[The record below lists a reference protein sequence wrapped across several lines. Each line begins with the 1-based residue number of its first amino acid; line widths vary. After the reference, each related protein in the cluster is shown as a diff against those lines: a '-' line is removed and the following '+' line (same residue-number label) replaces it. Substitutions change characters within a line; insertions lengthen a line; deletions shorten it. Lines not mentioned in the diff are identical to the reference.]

1 MKRFLSILLATALII
16 GILPVIPVVATTSGG
31 FGAYTT
37 ITGEDGFEMGYKVW
51 TPDNF
56 DPANNEYKLLIFF
69 HSAGV
74 RGNTGSHIS
83 GTGTAFMRAL
93 MATGRF
99 VILAPQCP
107 SGYRWATASDSW
119 WNESIYDLTTFEE
132 TKPMSTFINFLET
145 EFFSDYNI
153 DTDDVVV
160 TGCSMG
166 GFATWYMA
174 SKYPQYVSIA
184 IPVCGGADPTNMP
197 ALLRDTHIYMFH
209 TEEDT
214 TINVASSDQMY
225 SGLQNVG
232 ADVTYRRYDTQA
244 TTGHEQ
250 INGANLPLDLRGPDY
265 EWFWGYSNFGGSK
278 NWAHWAWEPAYG
290 EKDIL
295 LSQWVIDRLD
305 SKVVSYASDASMK
318 ETGTL
323 WNSSGSDSNI
333 TYYSDGKTHGFDYNV
348 GSYQF
353 DDSVGALRV
362 YYYNN
367 SFMGLNQKLC
377 TFVNK
382 DYLTLDDKYI
392 AAKYYVNNVSG
403 SGTVPLKLVR
413 GNVTSYSIVLDQ
425 NVAANSG
432 NWVTTDVFEIAD
444 PDTPT
449 TGTMM
454 NRFVTS
460 NYNGL
465 GLVVPT
471 GTSLDF
477 WLKEIRFFDSAEAGE
492 RFYSSYKTGI
502 VPPTVD
508 VLDEDGGVLQSD
520 GSVWYD
526 LVGDNNFQMGYQVWY
541 PDNFCEEVDYKLII
555 YFHDSDDRGTGPL
568 GRSLTDSSF
577 FNDLMNTERFVLV
590 VPRCPEGYRW
600 AASSDSWYANSSY
613 DMEIAGETIP
623 MKTFMEAIRNKFLPK
638 NSNID
643 PENVIVTGNTMGG
656 FGALYA
662 ASAYND
668 MVSVAIPVSGG
679 CDPLAMSHLLK
690 NTHIYAFNCE
700 EDTIVSVQGADQL
713 VANLTSLGADV
724 KYRRFDALT
733 GDISATSTDIPAANR
748 GLDYELLN
756 SNDAN
761 WNSSWTNHCVYAV
774 YNEADC
780 DLSTWV
786 MEKVGLANYSPAN
799 VVSFE
804 KYSETSKKVK
814 LMKSNTSDVT
824 GTGVASSYTPVVEAI
839 SFSDGIGNSFGFN
852 AGHYGYTTVEV
863 DGTSYG
869 ALQVVKEE
877 TCASWSAGTGNKY
890 NYRVL
895 LFAGPGKFDS
905 NDKFIRVKYLVK
917 NLSGCSDAIPLR
929 YRYGNGSAYVTLDN
943 DITGN
948 VGQWVISEPVQLT
961 QALIDRFA
969 KAGSN
974 AICFDAPEGV
984 SLDFYIGAVS
994 FFDSKEA
1001 AWDYYGGEQLT
1012 LSLSN
1017 QSAAQ
1022 SNSRVFNNSYI
1033 TNGFNS
1039 GFPALNVGDY
1049 YFVTAGTEG
1058 LGMTVDRNA
1067 LLINEN
1073 SESCAAFVKDTSSEY
1088 YRHRY
1093 MLRMNAAKYFDSF
1106 EEVWMTVKFK
1116 ANSAAAA
1123 AYSNVFIMGSKK
1135 IVLHSGTI
1143 NADEWVIT
1151 APICLRGESAT
1162 DDAIAQMARFAG
1174 GIVHNGLFFT
1184 TKSVGND
1191 AKFLVSE
1198 VMFFDSEK
1206 QANKYAGIAKSENK
1220 NIVKIS
1226 YESPEIAATQVH
1238 TTGSYA
1244 GTSEGYGLYT
1254 FVEKGSTVPGLTV
1267 DIPAI
1272 SIDKNTASFANWKPD
1287 VVPSDAT
1294 TAISRYYRHRYSIR
1308 FASANKFAG
1317 FDEVYM
1323 RVKFKTNTAGAN
1335 DFTKLTLL
1343 TGSTPDTAVLYDK
1356 KPEADKWIV
1365 TEPVLID
1372 NVLDNGT
1379 VATVVRDGLL
1389 NRFNNASAQNGLF
1402 FETHSN
1408 ENDTKFM
1415 ISEITFFSSKELAY
1429 AYYGDYEKVEPSS
1442 VTAAMPTGTN
1452 LVAGGD
1458 FDTDLPAV
1466 TSDTAKWIRRITDEF
1481 GGVGNIY
1488 GRTNG
1493 FDQVGFSL
1501 GSENL
1506 ESGIYHVVLY
1516 VRANTDTLLRPETAI
1531 TNAASQG
1538 YDLTYY
1544 DAQLGKGMGIRLRLV
1559 DSNGKALQLFP
1570 MIGNSYSKNW
1580 TRIEGY
1586 FDSSDAEVQPT
1597 LYIGGGTGDRR
1608 DVGDFYIDNLFL
1620 EKVDAVPAGFTAAYI
1635 NSLGTAVNGTPKT
1648 ANYTAINPMS
1658 ISENLSTGNIFA
1670 TGSFNEYTSA
1680 ISAIDS
1686 GADDVN
1692 FLTDDNGG
1700 YILVSNIA
1708 DGTSGQTLT
1717 LYGDALPAGEYT
1729 LTGYMRTAVRGESS
1743 RKGITLLAPD
1753 GSENTVADSVFTDIT
1768 NNWTK
1773 IEYTVDAPDGLSGQ
1787 IILSGEIASNTEAYC
1802 FDNISLSLI
1811 DSYGIKGAQPVINES
1826 ITIGFYANVSD
1837 SHTAGGAP
1845 KMTFEMPGVEGKE
1858 AATVEGSVSG
1868 GEYLFAYSGV
1878 LPQNMSEKI
1887 VATLKTSDDKVIGT
1901 KEYSMT
1907 EYCMNQLARAE
1918 EGSELETLLLDML
1931 EYGKQAQIFAG
1942 IDDADATSELTA
1954 EQLAKIAER
1963 KVAFESELDSIE
1975 SVSGVTGE
1983 VDQSFGWTS
1992 ETLVLKDVINLRF
2005 RFVVGSDLI
2014 NNISIK
2020 VTIGSGIDARES
2032 LFTYDNIDPK
2042 LVIMSD
2048 GNGGY
2053 YVDFSDVSACE
2064 FGTPI
2069 TAQCFVGETQ
2079 LGQSV
2084 SYSVNS
2090 YIKNKY
2096 QNAADSSQNPLVIAI
2111 YNYGKSSKAYAEA
2124 SGNH

>member
-1 MKRFLSILLATALII
+1 
-16 GILPVIPVVATTSGG
+16 
-31 FGAYTT
+31 
-37 ITGEDGFEMGYKVW
+37 
-51 TPDNF
+51 
-56 DPANNEYKLLIFF
+56 
-69 HSAGV
+69 
-74 RGNTGSHIS
+74 
-83 GTGTAFMRAL
+83 
-93 MATGRF
+93 
-99 VILAPQCP
+99 
-107 SGYRWATASDSW
+107 
-119 WNESIYDLTTFEE
+119 
-132 TKPMSTFINFLET
+132 MSTFINFLET

-184 IPVCGGADPTNMP
+184 IPVCGGADPVNMP
-197 ALLRDTHIYMFH
+197 ELLRDKHIYIFH
-209 TEEDT
+209 TEEDAS
-214 TINVASSDQMY
+214 INVAASDQMY
-225 SGLQNVG
+225 SGLQSVG

-244 TTGHEQ
+244 TTGHEL

-278 NWAHWAWEPAYG
+278 NWAHWAWEPAYA
-290 EKDIL
+290 EKEIL

-305 SKVVSYASDASMK
+305 TKVVSYASDASMK

-333 TYYSDGKTHGFDYNV
+333 TYYSDGKTHGFGYNV

-353 DDSVGALRV
+353 DDSVGALRL

-367 SFMGLNQKLC
+367 TFMGLNQKLC
-377 TFVNK
+377 AFVNSN
-382 DYLTLDDKYI
+382 YLTLDDKYI

-449 TGTMM
+449 TGTIM
-454 NRFVTS
+454 NRFVTA

-465 GLVVPT
+465 GLVVPS

-492 RFYSSYKTGI
+492 RYYSSYKTDV

-508 VLDEDGGVLQSD
+508 APDEDGGTVQSD

-541 PDNFCEEVDYKLII
+541 PDDFSKEVDYKLLV
-555 YFHDSDDRGTGPL
+555 YFHDAGDRGTGPL
-568 GRSLTDSSF
+568 GRSITDSTF
-577 FNDLMNTERFVLV
+577 FNDLMDTGRFILII
-590 VPRCPEGYRW
+590 PRCPTGYRW
-600 AASSDSWYANSSY
+600 ATSSDLWYNNSSY
-613 DMEIAGETIP
+613 DVEAAGETLP
-623 MKTFMEAIRNKFLPK
+623 MKTFMEALRNKFLPEH
-638 NSNID
+638 SNID
-643 PENVIVTGNTMGG
+643 SKNVIVTGNTMGG
-656 FGALYA
+656 FGAWYA
-662 ASAYND
+662 AAMYND
-668 MVSVAIPVSGG
+668 IVSVAIPVSGG
-679 CDPLAMSHLLK
+679 CDPSAMSYFLK
-690 NTHIYAFNCE
+690 NTHVYAFNCE
-700 EDTIVSVQGADQL
+700 EDTVVNVKGADQL
-713 VANLTSLGADV
+713 VANLLASGADV

-733 GDISATSTDIPAANR
+733 GNISATSTDIPAANR
-748 GLDYELLN
+748 GLDYELLKN
-756 SNDAN
+756 NDSN

-774 YNEADC
+774 YDEADS
-780 DLSTWV
+780 DLSAWV
-786 MEKVGLANYSPAN
+786 LDKVGIKNDSSVKFISFDNYT
-799 VVSFE
+799 
-804 KYSETSKKVK
+804 KTSKKIW
-814 LMKSNTSDVT
+814 LMKSNTDDVT
-824 GTGVASSYTPVVEAI
+824 GTGVASSYTPITEAI
-839 SFSDGIGNSFGFN
+839 SFPDGGPNSHGFN

-877 TCASWSAGTGNKY
+877 TCASWLAGSGNKY
-890 NYRVL
+890 NHRATL
-895 LFAGPGKFDS
+895 WALSGKFDS
-905 NDKFIRVKYLVK
+905 NDKYIRVKYLVR
-917 NLSGCSDAIPLR
+917 NLSGSSEAIPLR
-929 YRYGNGSAYVTLDN
+929 YKHGLSGAYVTLDD
-943 DITGN
+943 DITGD
-948 VGQWVISEPVQLT
+948 VGKWVISEPVQLT
-961 QALIDRFA
+961 QELIDIFT

-974 AICFDAPEGV
+974 VICFDTPEGV

-994 FFDSKEA
+994 FFETKEA
-1001 AWDYYGGEQLT
+1001 AWDYYGGEQVKI
-1012 LSLSN
+1012 SLSS

-1067 LLINEN
+1067 LLIGEN
-1073 SESCAAFVKDTSSEY
+1073 SESCAAYAKDTSSEH

-1093 MLRMNAAKYFDSF
+1093 MLRMNAATYFNCF

-1116 ANSAAAA
+1116 ANAAAAA

-1135 IVLHSGTI
+1135 IVLHSGAI
-1143 NADEWVIT
+1143 NADEWIIT
-1151 APICLRGESAT
+1151 APLCLRGESAT

-1174 GIVHNGLFFT
+1174 GNIHNGLFFT
-1184 TKSVGND
+1184 TTAVGND
-1191 AKFLVSE
+1191 AKFLLAE

-1206 QANKYAGIAKSENK
+1206 TANAYAGIENSESSNADDA
-1220 NIVKIS
+1220 NVVKVS
-1226 YESPEIAATQVH
+1226 FESAETAATQVD

-1244 GTSEGYGLYT
+1244 GTSEGFGLYT

-1272 SIDKNTASFANWKPD
+1272 SIGKNTASFSNWLPD
-1287 VVPSDAT
+1287 TVPSDPT
-1294 TAISRYYRHRYSIR
+1294 TAISRYNRQRYSIR
-1308 FASANKFAG
+1308 FASANKLAG

-1323 RVKFKTNTAGAN
+1323 RVKFKTNTDGAN
-1335 DFTKLTLL
+1335 DFTKLKLVSGPT
-1343 TGSTPDTAVLYDK
+1343 SDSAVLYDK
-1356 KPEADKWIV
+1356 KPTADKWIV

-1372 NVLDNGT
+1372 NVLNNGKPST
-1379 VATVVRDGLL
+1379 TSNEGLL
-1389 NRFNNASAQNGLF
+1389 DGFNSGTLQNGLF

-1408 ENDTKFM
+1408 DNDTRFL
-1415 ISEITFFSSKELAY
+1415 ISEITFFASKELAY
-1429 AYYGDYEKVEPSS
+1429 SYYGNYEKTDPPSI
-1442 VTAAMPTGTN
+1442 TLAMPEGTN

-1466 TSDTAKWIRRITDEF
+1466 TSNTANWISRLTDDF
-1481 GGVGNIY
+1481 GGVGYIHDRPGGPY
-1488 GRTNG
+1488 W
-1493 FDQVGFSL
+1493 VGFNL

-1506 ESGIYHVVLY
+1506 ESGIYHAVMY
-1516 VRANTDTLLRPETAI
+1516 ARANTDTLLRPETAI

-1538 YDLTYY
+1538 YALTYY
-1544 DAQLGKGMGIRLRLV
+1544 DSQLGKGMSVRLRLTNV
-1559 DSNGKALQLFP
+1559 DGKPLQLFST
-1570 MIGNSYSKNW
+1570 IGNSYSKNW

-1586 FDSSDAEVQPT
+1586 FDSTGVAVKPMLE
-1597 LYIGGGTGDRR
+1597 IGGGTGNRR
-1608 DVGDFYIDNLFL
+1608 DAGNFYIDNLFL
-1620 EKVDAVPAGFTAAYI
+1620 EKVDEVPAGFTAAYV
-1635 NSLGTAVNGTPKT
+1635 NSSGSAVNGTPKT
-1648 ANYTAINPMS
+1648 ADYYAPMNPMS
-1658 ISENLSTGNIFA
+1658 ISENTPTGNIFA
-1670 TGSFNEYTSA
+1670 AGAFNEYTSA
-1680 ISAIDS
+1680 FSAIDS

-1692 FLTDDNGG
+1692 FLSDDNGG

-1717 LYGDALPAGEYT
+1717 LSGEALPAGEYT
-1729 LTGYMRTAVRGESS
+1729 LTGYMRTAVKGESS

-1753 GSENTVADSVFTDIT
+1753 GAENTVADSVFTDIT

-1773 IEYTVDAPDGLSGQ
+1773 IVYTVDAPDGLSGQ
-1787 IILSGEIASNTEAYC
+1787 IILSGEITSNTEAYC
-1802 FDNISLSLI
+1802 FDNISLTLV

-1837 SHTAGGAP
+1837 SHTSGGAP

-1942 IDDADATSELTA
+1942 IEDADATSELTA

-1963 KVAFESELDSIE
+1963 KAAFESELDSIE
-1975 SVSGVTGE
+1975 SVSAVTGE
-1983 VDQSFGWTS
+1983 IDQSFGWTA

-2020 VTIGSGIDARES
+2020 VTIGSGSDARES

-2042 LVIMSD
+2042 LEIMSD

-2053 YVDFSDVSACE
+2053 YVDFSDVSADQ

-2124 SGNH
+2124 SGNN